1 MRNPTVQ
8 SMLTNPRALDAMQQ
22 VMQGM
27 QTLNSE
33 APGLFPK
40 YVYVTSVQIKSI
52 QGTKNVTVS
61 TYPAYQNYYIIKW

>member
-40 YVYVTSVQIKSI
+40 YVYVKSVQIKVFRALKMSRSLLI
-52 QGTKNVTVS
+52 LHIR
-61 TYPAYQNYYIIKW
+61 IIIS